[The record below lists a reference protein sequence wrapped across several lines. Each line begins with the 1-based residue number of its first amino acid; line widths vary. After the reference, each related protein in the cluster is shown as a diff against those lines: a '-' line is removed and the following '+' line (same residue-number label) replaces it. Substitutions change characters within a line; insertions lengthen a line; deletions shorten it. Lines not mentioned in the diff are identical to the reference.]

1 MAEVTLENLKSSNQ
15 ETLSLNSLGE
25 QIKNELNETCK
36 SASGWIKVFIGW
48 RTQNG
53 PRTDNDIVVIGDLRN
68 FKIKLFSE
76 VFIINTFGAVI
87 ECKGHS
93 NEFEQRVRIT
103 ANNVEVKYPNKR
115 TGESYW
121 CNASA
126 QAAEC
131 AISVRQEMRYRTFIN
146 LFVND
151 FVWLYNLNSEFKDN
165 ENIFG
170 AKFSA
175 YKFFKK
181 IVSDARNLK
190 VGTERS
196 LIKNNLGNIYR
207 ATKDSHATNLNFKLL
222 NYVKTLSADFLDK
235 DLGGL
240 TRINVE
246 KITKNKVDKSKYY
259 ADIGNKMI
267 IFDGGP
273 GTGKTQSL
281 LYCAKN
287 LYDAGHSILLL
298 TYNNVLRC
306 DLQRL
311 LEYAKMGGVSDNGV
325 FIKSSTGFF
334 ISLLKETSLMTPPTK
349 DNYGEIFKVD
359 EETNKS
365 PYEQALETLFE
376 LIKEKPLHE
385 NIDLD
390 NQISPE
396 INFDYIMIDESQD
409 WLPIERDI
417 IIELWTGKKI
427 ILAQSQ
433 EQLTRGAIQATDWTR
448 YLKKEFIK
456 LPRRKSL
463 RQGKVL
469 VNFNKVFLDELNYQS
484 SSLEEEPDMGGGKI
498 IICEGPYSPKIHK
511 LIFENHLKG
520 SEKKYDFSFACHG
533 NMGTTTAGFN
543 EKQKFFREGI
553 PIWDACK
560 EETRRFNQ
568 IGEDLHRMMFYE
580 STRGIEAWTFV
591 CLEYDFWLEEMVT
604 SRAQREYKESI
615 KQLDLNIFDE
625 GGLDPEEKAISKI
638 TARWA
643 MIPLTRAISTNVIQI
658 RSRESKYGKLIFSAL
673 KKIPN
678 ENYEILF
685 SK

>member
-196 LIKNNLGNIYR
+196 LIKNNLGNY
-207 ATKDSHATNLNFKLL
+207 
-222 NYVKTLSADFLDK
+222 
-235 DLGGL
+235 
-240 TRINVE
+240 
-246 KITKNKVDKSKYY
+246 
-259 ADIGNKMI
+259 
-267 IFDGGP
+267 
-273 GTGKTQSL
+273 
-281 LYCAKN
+281 
-287 LYDAGHSILLL
+287 
-298 TYNNVLRC
+298 
-306 DLQRL
+306 
-311 LEYAKMGGVSDNGV
+311 
-325 FIKSSTGFF
+325 
-334 ISLLKETSLMTPPTK
+334 
-349 DNYGEIFKVD
+349 
-359 EETNKS
+359 
-365 PYEQALETLFE
+365 
-376 LIKEKPLHE
+376 
-385 NIDLD
+385 
-390 NQISPE
+390 
-396 INFDYIMIDESQD
+396 
-409 WLPIERDI
+409 
-417 IIELWTGKKI
+417 
-427 ILAQSQ
+427 
-433 EQLTRGAIQATDWTR
+433 
-448 YLKKEFIK
+448 
-456 LPRRKSL
+456 
-463 RQGKVL
+463 
-469 VNFNKVFLDELNYQS
+469 
-484 SSLEEEPDMGGGKI
+484 
-498 IICEGPYSPKIHK
+498 
-511 LIFENHLKG
+511 
-520 SEKKYDFSFACHG
+520 
-533 NMGTTTAGFN
+533 
-543 EKQKFFREGI
+543 
-553 PIWDACK
+553 
-560 EETRRFNQ
+560 
-568 IGEDLHRMMFYE
+568 
-580 STRGIEAWTFV
+580 
-591 CLEYDFWLEEMVT
+591 
-604 SRAQREYKESI
+604 
-615 KQLDLNIFDE
+615 
-625 GGLDPEEKAISKI
+625 
-638 TARWA
+638 
-643 MIPLTRAISTNVIQI
+643 
-658 RSRESKYGKLIFSAL
+658 
-673 KKIPN
+673 
-678 ENYEILF
+678 
-685 SK
+685 